1 MCGQMRWVGPH
12 EICDRRSPTKALHI
26 SAEFKRPLSTKYY
39 NLLAFTG
46 LGIAYCLT
54 FGERL
59 GMNLQD
65 DTHVHYHHWGSQA
78 MIESWVLC
86 EWTHQLRAKTHEIKH
101 ETNTHYSANVTHC
114 WWTWIWPQTT
124 TMSSINYG
132 CELLGCQVLIPI
144 LLFCFY
150 QPLYVFKYFPNAFQV
165 WFIFCIMWLKYK

>member
-1 MCGQMRWVGPH
+1 MSFIVSIKFFRFVPTENRSGITWGMRQLGLKWNIDYLCAAFKHPVLLMEIAQGYWEESIRKSVWELMCGQMRWVGPH

-46 LGIAYCLT
+46 LGIACCLT

-101 ETNTHYSANVTHC
+101 ERQTHT
-114 WWTWIWPQTT
+114 
-124 TMSSINYG
+124 
-132 CELLGCQVLIPI
+132 
-144 LLFCFY
+144 LFS
-150 QPLYVFKYFPNAFQV
+150 
-165 WFIFCIMWLKYK
+165 

>member
-26 SAEFKRPLSTKYY
+26 SAELLQSPGLYRAGHRLLPHIRWASRHEPTGWYSRLLSPLGLSGHDRVMGAVWVNSST
-39 NLLAFTG
+39 
-46 LGIAYCLT
+46 
-54 FGERL
+54 
-59 GMNLQD
+59 
-65 DTHVHYHHWGSQA
+65 
-78 MIESWVLC
+78 ESKNTWDQT
-86 EWTHQLRAKTHEIKH
+86 WDKH
-101 ETNTHYSANVTHC
+101 THYSANVTHC

-150 QPLYVFKYFPNAFQV
+150 QPLDVFKYFPNAFQV